1 MRMTAAMP
9 PRPRWPGPTTSTL
22 PTLEFF
28 GLANRSSFAVLI
40 AMMDESIVKKAPE
53 VRMELFTGPL
63 IGGAWCVMIASAQ
76 ETLAQEVEDEDRGRK
91 VMTDKTTRLLGEA
104 Y

>member
-1 MRMTAAMP
+1 
-9 PRPRWPGPTTSTL
+9 
-22 PTLEFF
+22 
-28 GLANRSSFAVLI
+28 
-40 AMMDESIVKKAPE
+40 MMDESIVKKAPE

-63 IGGAWCVMIASAQ
+63 IGGDWCVMIASAQ

-91 VMTDKTTRLLGEA
+91 VTTDKTTRLLGEA